1 MLLDFELICHHFPKN
16 DDITIIPVADVHLG
30 AAQQME
36 EQFMDFLK
44 MVKDTPNVY
53 LVLAGDLLN
62 NGIKQSVSSIYKER
76 YMPSVAKHMMMELLE
91 PVKDKILCGVC
102 GNHERR
108 TIKEVDDDPM
118 YDIMFALGKSNLYR
132 ENMAFVKIQ
141 LGNKDK
147 SVADGTR
154 NPTYTLVVTHG
165 AGGGLMTGASVNRAE
180 RFGYVLDGA
189 DCLIMGHCHKPFTT
203 QPGKIYIDTRNNKVS
218 IKPFKVVCATSWL
231 DYGGYAAAAMMM
243 PSTHCL
249 NKITL
254 CGNHKEMIVTM

>member
-91 PVKDKILCGVC
+91 PVKDRILCGVC

-108 TIKEVDDDPM
+108 TVKEVDDDPM

-141 LGNKDK
+141 I
-147 SVADGTR
+147 GTMEYSGCQ
-154 NPTYTLVVTHG
+154 NPTYVLVVTHG
-165 AGGGLMTGASVNRAE
+165 AGGGMLTGASVNRAE
-180 RFGYVLDGA
+180 RFSYVLSGA
-189 DCLIMGHCHKPFTT
+189 DALILGHCHKPFVT
-203 QPGKIYIDTRNNKVS
+203 QPGQIKIDTHNNKVS
-218 IKPFKVVCATSWL
+218 IKPFKVVCSTSWL
-231 DYGGYAAAAMMM
+231 EYSGYAMAGMMM

>member
-36 EQFMDFLK
+36 EEWIKFLK
-44 MVKDTPNVY
+44 YVEETPNVY

-62 NGIKQSVSSIYKER
+62 CGIKQAVSCVYKER
-76 YMPSVAKHMMMELLE
+76 YMPSVAKHMMMEMLE
-91 PVKDKILCGVC
+91 PVKDRLLCAVR
-102 GNHERR
+102 GNHETR
-108 TIKEVDDDPM
+108 TVKETDSDFV

-141 LGNKDK
+141 IGEKDRNK
-147 SVADGTR
+147 SSGEA

-165 AGGGLMTGASVNRAE
+165 SGGGMTGAMVNRAE
-180 RFGYVLDGA
+180 KFGNIDGA
-189 DCLIMGHCHKPFTT
+189 DCLILGHCHKPFTT

-218 IKPFKVVCATSWL
+218 IKPYKIVCATSWL
-231 DYGGYAAAAMMM
+231 EYGGYAAAAMMM